1 MLLSGDKLS
10 GQFGFSRES
19 TVDYSQGRLI
29 SAEAAGCLLRRQASP
44 CDNAAMLVTP
54 ANILACLLTTMKRFR
69 QAFILCALAALVF
82 HPRLGETCGPFFNAA
97 VFTRE
102 HGPDRPLKDFAGGKI
117 GVVLPDWYD
126 AYRIV
131 AYRYLESKPL
141 SAAEQQAL
149 LDHFD
154 ADRRIDPPEQF
165 TRALADWTS
174 ARAQYAHEP
183 APNPPQEYRPSDY
196 AFNAI
201 PNCLA
206 PAFITAVETLK
217 DRASRFGPKSPEIEE
232 WIRGQDGV
240 FSNCGRGNNVPPE
253 LPAAANPLLRAD
265 RAYQIA
271 AAHFYAGGAKD
282 YEEALKD
289 FQSIAADKAS
299 PWHDIAAYLVARTLI
314 RQASATA
321 EANKT
326 YNLAVLAQAE
336 TQLEAI
342 LKDPELQSVH
352 ADAASLLGLV
362 NYRLHPQQRFSELG
376 KLLAEGGTG
385 AHFGQ
390 DLVDYTWL
398 APGSASAAHDD
409 LSDWLSAGS
418 SPDGAMA
425 KWRATRSMPWLV
437 AVFWQL
443 QPGDTA
449 FAEVMAAAAKVP
461 PTSEAY
467 PTVAY
472 YRARL
477 ARESGDAGL
486 ARQILKGALA
496 QAANLPVSS
505 LHLFQDEQMQ
515 VAADF
520 DAFASHLWQNPIE
533 LDDEAR
539 DITPCLKSDSPGCG
553 PQFSPAAATLLNT
566 RTSAEVFARV
576 ALSPKLPAK
585 LRRRMAPAAWARAAL
600 LDQQGVAIRVAS
612 AAGEAEPALKDYI
625 QQYLQAKTHDERQ
638 FAAVFAIL
646 HFPGLRPYVDG
657 PYPRLTAFQQIDNTR
672 DNWWCGDVGGDV
684 MEVNFAKQWRDNEK
698 MPYAFLH
705 PGTGASA
712 VSVSTDGGPT
722 GPKLPLV
729 GYPAFFNAA
738 DKKRAAA
745 EWRELFALGSASRY
759 LPRVVLDWGK
769 KHPDDPRVPEAL
781 YLAIRAMR
789 YGSSNEL
796 SHDAFAMLHEKYPQ
810 SEWAKKSPFWY
821 K

>member
-1 MLLSGDKLS
+1 
-10 GQFGFSRES
+10 
-19 TVDYSQGRLI
+19 V
-29 SAEAAGCLLRRQASP
+29 
-44 CDNAAMLVTP
+44 
-54 ANILACLLTTMKRFR
+54 KRFR
-69 QAFILCALAALVF
+69 QALILGALAALVF
-82 HPRLGETCGPFFNAA
+82 HPRLGETCGPFFSAA

-102 HGPDRPLKDFAGGKI
+102 HGPDRPLKDFARGKI
-117 GVVLPDWYD
+117 GVVLPDWRE

-131 AYRYLESKPL
+131 AYLYLESKPL
-141 SAAEQQAL
+141 SGAELQAL

-154 ADRRIDPPEQF
+154 ADRRIDPPEQL

-174 ARAQYAHEP
+174 ARAQYAPEP
-183 APNPPQEYRPSDY
+183 APNPPQEYRPGDY

-206 PAFITAVETLK
+206 PAFITAVATLK
-217 DRASRFGPKSPEIEE
+217 ERANRFGPKSPELEE
-232 WIRGQDGV
+232 WIRGQDAV

-253 LPAAANPLLRAD
+253 LPATANSLLRAD

-271 AAHFYAGGAKD
+271 AAYFYAGGTEG
-282 YEEALKD
+282 YENALKD
-289 FQSIAADKAS
+289 FQAIAGDKAS
-299 PWHDIAAYLVARTLI
+299 PWHGIAAYLVARTLI
-314 RQASATA
+314 RQASAA
-321 EANKT
+321 AAGQDRT
-326 YNLAVLAQAE
+326 YDPALLAKAE
-336 TQLEAI
+336 TQLESI
-342 LKDPELQSVH
+342 LKDPQQQPMH
-352 ADAASLLGLV
+352 DDAASLLGFV
-362 NYRLHPQQRFSELG
+362 NYRLHPTQRAAELG

-385 AHFGQ
+385 VHFGQ
-390 DLVDYTWL
+390 DLIDYTWL
-398 APGSASAAHDD
+398 ERSSPSVAHDD
-409 LSDWLSAGS
+409 LSDWLSTGGS
-418 SPDGAMA
+418 SVDSME
-425 KWRATRSMPWLV
+425 KWRTTRFMPWLV
-437 AVFWQL
+437 AVLWQL
-443 QPGDTA
+443 QPGDAA

-461 PTSEAY
+461 ASSEAY

-477 ARESGDAGL
+477 ARESGNAEL
-486 ARQILKGALA
+486 ARQILTSALA
-496 QAANLPVSS
+496 QTARLPLSS

-520 DAFASHLWQNPIE
+520 DAFASRVWQNPIE
-533 LDDEAR
+533 LDDETG
-539 DITPCLKSDSPGCG
+539 DITLCLKPDSPECG
-553 PQFSPAAATLLNT
+553 PQFSPVAATLLNT

-576 ALSPKLPAK
+576 ALFPTLPAS
-585 LRRRMAPAAWARAAL
+585 LRRRMAPSAWARAAL
-600 LDQQGVAIRVAS
+600 LDQSGVANQVAS
-612 AAGEAEPALKDYI
+612 AAGEAEPALKPYI
-625 QQYLQAKTHDERQ
+625 QQYLQAKTREERQ

-698 MPYAFLH
+698 MPYSFSPL
-705 PGTGASA
+705 GTGTS
-712 VSVSTDGGPT
+712 STLANVDGVPA
-722 GPKLPLV
+722 GPKIPLV
-729 GYPAFFNAA
+729 GYPAFLDAA

-759 LPRVVLDWGK
+759 LPRVVIDWGK

-796 SHDAFAMLHEKYPQ
+796 SHAAFAMLHEKYPQ

>member
-1 MLLSGDKLS
+1 
-10 GQFGFSRES
+10 
-19 TVDYSQGRLI
+19 
-29 SAEAAGCLLRRQASP
+29 
-44 CDNAAMLVTP
+44 
-54 ANILACLLTTMKRFR
+54 MKRFR
-69 QAFILCALAALVF
+69 KTFILGALAALVF
-82 HPRLGETCGPFFNAA
+82 HPRLGETCGPFFSAA
-97 VFTRE
+97 VFSRE
-102 HGPDRPLKDFAGGKI
+102 HGPDRPLKDFARGKI

-141 SAAEQQAL
+141 SAAEQQSL
-149 LDHFD
+149 LDHYD
-154 ADRRIDPPEQF
+154 ADRRIGPPNPFSQ
-165 TRALADWTS
+165 ALADWTS
-174 ARAQYAHEP
+174 ARAQYSQQP
-183 APNPPQEYRPSDY
+183 SPNAPQEYRQGKDEFY
-196 AFNAI
+196 AV

-206 PAFITAVETLK
+206 PAFINATETLK
-217 DRASRFGPKSPEIEE
+217 GRAVRFGPKSPELEE
-232 WIRGQDGV
+232 WIRGQDAV
-240 FSNCGRGNNVPPE
+240 FSNCGGANNIPPE
-253 LPAAANPLLRAD
+253 LPATANPLLRAD

-282 YEEALKD
+282 YEIALKD
-289 FQSIAADKAS
+289 FQAIGGDRDS
-299 PWHDIAAYLVARTLI
+299 PWHGIAAYLVARTLI
-314 RQASATA
+314 RQASVTA

-326 YNLAVLAQAE
+326 FNLAVLAQAE

-352 ADAASLLGLV
+352 ADAASMLGLV
-362 NYRLHPQQRFSELG
+362 DYRLHPQQRAAALG
-376 KLLAEGGTG
+376 KVLAEGGTE

-398 APGSASAAHDD
+398 ERSSPNVAHDD
-409 LSDWLSAGS
+409 LSDWLSSGGS
-418 SPDGAMA
+418 SADSMA
-425 KWRATRSMPWLV
+425 KWRTTRSMPWLV
-437 AVFWQL
+437 AVLWQL
-443 QPGDTA
+443 QPGDA
-449 FAEVMAAAAKVP
+449 ALAEVMAAAAKVS

-472 YRARL
+472 YRSRL
-477 ARESGDAGL
+477 ARESGDAEL

-520 DAFASHLWQNPIE
+520 QTFASHLWQNPIE
-533 LDDEAR
+533 LDAEAG
-539 DITPCLKSDSPGCG
+539 DITPCLKSDSPECG

-566 RTSAEVFARV
+566 RTSAEVFAHV
-576 ALSPKLPAK
+576 ALFPTLPAN
-585 LRRRMAPAAWARAAL
+585 LRRRMAPSAWARAVL
-600 LDQQGVAIRVAS
+600 LDQPGVATQWPRLR
-612 AAGEAEPALKDYI
+612 GRLNRRLKPYI
-625 QQYLQAKTHDERQ
+625 QRYLQAKTPEERQ

-684 MEVNFAKQWRDNEK
+684 MEVNFAKQWRDNAK
-698 MPYAFLH
+698 MPYSFSPL
-705 PGTGASA
+705 GTGTSPTLANM
-712 VSVSTDGGPT
+712 DGVPA
-722 GPKLPLV
+722 GPKIPLV
-729 GYPAFFNAA
+729 GYPAFFDTAG
-738 DKKRAAA
+738 KKRAAN

-759 LPRVVLDWGK
+759 LPRVVIDWGK

-789 YGSSNEL
+789 YGSSDAL